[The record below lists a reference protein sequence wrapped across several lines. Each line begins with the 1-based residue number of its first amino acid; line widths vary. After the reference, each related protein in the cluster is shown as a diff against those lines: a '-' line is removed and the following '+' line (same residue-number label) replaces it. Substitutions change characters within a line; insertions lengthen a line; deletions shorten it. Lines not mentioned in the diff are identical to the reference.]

1 MGTDKLFDLIS
12 RMTRSE
18 KRYFTLSA
26 KKFTDKTSNYLKLFN
41 AINEMEVYDEQK
53 LIKKAKFIK
62 NLNSEKKYLYEAL
75 LDNLRSFNKKKF
87 PKTQVTEMILDAD
100 FLRTRGLYQQSS
112 RVLQK
117 AKKLA
122 EYHEFHLSLLDINRI
137 ERMLQLY
144 VVKKNLAQSIEAL
157 GEEWLETYQLV
168 KEEYEY
174 FDFQN
179 KAVYIRNFDR
189 VKNNQKYT
197 INFETTFPGILE
209 IEPASVDSVRV
220 NFRRFLSIIS
230 YYTLKND
237 REHQMAYYAEG
248 LNWMQ
253 SNSKLKG
260 ILLEPYRIFLINYL
274 DALMVVNEWSIFPK
288 VIAEIKSLPE
298 EDFHQEGFANYALAY
313 YELIYYMNICNFSEA
328 KKLADQFEEIM
339 DKYGGMITVSTQLGF
354 HINIAI
360 LYFVL
365 EEFKESLK
373 YFKSIVLSSE
383 KENRQDILR
392 LGRVFEM
399 ILYYELEDVESF
411 EPRYRSFVRYFKN
424 LPTSCEFEL
433 LVLDHVNKM
442 QKVVKGERSS
452 ILMNLQTGLEKLQ
465 RESTTAKIAGLE
477 EVLIWIESRITQR
490 SMDKVLQDQIK
501 IND

>member
-62 NLNSEKKYLYEAL
+62 NLNSEKKYLYETL

-100 FLRTRGLYQQSS
+100 FLRRRGLYEQSS

-137 ERMLQLY
+137 ERKLQLY

-179 KAVYIRNFDR
+179 KAGYTRNFDHA
-189 VKNNQKYT
+189 KINQDY
-197 INFETTFPGILE
+197 IANFEQTFSNTLE
-209 IEPASVDSVRV
+209 LEPESINSVRV

-230 YYTLKND
+230 YFTFKND
-237 REHQMAYYAEG
+237 EQNQISFYAKA
-248 LNWMQ
+248 LSWMRSTPQ
-253 SNSKLKG
+253 VRV
-260 ILLEPYRIFLINYL
+260 IMLESYRIFLINYL
-274 DALMVVNEWSIFPK
+274 DALTEASQWSIFPDVVK
-288 VIAEIKSLPE
+288 ELKSLPE
-298 EDFHQEGFANYALAY
+298 EDFHQEGLASYALVY
-313 YELIYYMNICNFSEA
+313 YELIYYMNICDFVEA
-328 KKLADQFEEIM
+328 KKLANQFDEILE
-339 DKYGGMITVSTQLGF
+339 KYQKTVTVSTQLAF
-354 HINIAI
+354 QINIAI

-392 LGRVFEM
+392 LGRMFKV
-399 ILYYELEDVESF
+399 ILFHELEDVESF
-411 EPRYRSFVRYFKN
+411 EPRYRSFVRYFRN
-424 LPTSCEFEL
+424 LPVSCEFEL

-442 QKVVKGERSS
+442 QKVVKTERKP
-452 ILMNLQTGLEKLQ
+452 ILVSLQKALLLLRDKNIKVT
-465 RESTTAKIAGLE
+465 IAGLE
-477 EVLIWIESRITQR
+477 EVLIWIISRITNQPIAKILR
-490 SMDKVLQDQIK
+490 DQNNSK
-501 IND
+501 N